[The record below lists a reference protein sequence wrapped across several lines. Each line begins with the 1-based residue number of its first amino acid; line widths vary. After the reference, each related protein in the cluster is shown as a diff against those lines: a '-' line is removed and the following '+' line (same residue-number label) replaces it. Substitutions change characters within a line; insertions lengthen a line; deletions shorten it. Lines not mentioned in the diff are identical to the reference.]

1 MYSFLFTI
9 RNPEDQ
15 VKPWTWYFQDHRSI
29 LRLFNY
35 IATLFSDTH
44 RESRILGLTVSG
56 IVDKATICSTYF
68 VLSVIKA
75 MVIE

>member
-15 VKPWTWYFQDHRSI
+15 VKPCYFQDHRSI

-35 IATLFSDTH
+35 IAALFSDTN

-56 IVDKATICSTYF
+56 MVDKATICSTYF
-68 VLSVIKA
+68 ALSVIKA